1 MRAEVEET
9 GVALVAALP
18 PGSVAYVDRDWL
30 PVSSGEVPSLVVAAN
45 GELAWCGGPAVRM
58 LDGLDSDTAA
68 TLVLLA
74 VAQAAV
80 AAVESVS
87 LDSIEVVGSGLIALQ
102 VRELLGDRSSEN
114 GRSTEQPRVVVDT
127 TGDPEVIV
135 DATRRIAALG
145 TLVLAGEGLGRTA
158 EINLYPDVHV
168 RGLTLVGVSPPL
180 QDSTALSAA
189 NTTDDPLVALGCEAL
204 VAAIA
209 GTPLPP
215 AAWYRVS
222 G

>member
-1 MRAEVEET
+1 M
-9 GVALVAALP
+9 
-18 PGSVAYVDRDWL
+18 PGT
-30 PVSSGEVPSLVVAAN
+30 
-45 GELAWCGGPAVRM
+45 
-58 LDGLDSDTAA
+58 LDSDTAA

-74 VAQAAV
+74 VTQAA
-80 AAVESVS
+80 AGAVEGVS
-87 LDSIEVVGSGLIALQ
+87 ADSIEVVGSGLIALQ
-102 VRELLGDRSSEN
+102 ARALLG
-114 GRSTEQPRVVVDT
+114 GRFGLSTEQPRAIVDT

-145 TLVLAGEGLGRTA
+145 TVVLAGEGLGRKA
-158 EINLYPDVHV
+158 EMNLYPDVHV

-189 NTTDDPLVALGCEAL
+189 NTPDDTLLASCRDAL
-204 VAAIA
+204 VGVLA
-209 GTPLPP
+209 GTPLPRG